1 VSEIEV
7 VMKVVNAVVTVAK
20 MVMVY
25 MEQKMKMVWVML
37 VSAGVS
43 ISDSVDNSESS
54 VFNSVSVNLRTESL
68 LGVYIDVEVVG
79 LLIVMVA
86 GFEP

>member
-1 VSEIEV
+1 MSEIEV